1 MFDELSAFPNVHC
14 SMPGGAFYMFPDF
27 SFYLN
32 KKTKN
37 DKILQDTFDLSEYIL
52 DTAKVVTVPGD
63 GFGAKGHLR
72 FSFATNNE
80 VIKKG
85 VSAVREALGQLK

>member
-1 MFDELSAFPNVHC
+1 
-14 SMPGGAFYMFPDF
+14 
-27 SFYLN
+27 
-32 KKTKN
+32 
-37 DKILQDTFDLSEYIL
+37 
-52 DTAKVVTVPGD
+52 VTVPGD

-85 VSAVREALGQLK
+85 VNAVRKALEQLK